1 MQTSANQFVRI
12 AALAALVFMGASAQA
27 KDENRVKLEGR
38 LNGPTL
44 ADGKAKY
51 EQRGDGRRK
60 FSVEVEDTIPG
71 AVHTIVVMRGGVPG
85 ASVDA
90 QANALGVV
98 DLNLDTDLG
107 QAVAVLQAG
116 DQIVVWVMGRPIV
129 AGRL

>member
-1 MQTSANQFVRI
+1 MRSLSNPLFRMT
-12 AALAALVFMGASAQA
+12 ALAIAVFIGTTAQA

-60 FSVEVEDTIPG
+60 FSVEVEDTIPN
-71 AVHTIVVMRGGVPG
+71 AVHTIVVLRGGVAG
-85 ASVDA
+85 ASIDA
-90 QANALGVV
+90 RANSLGVV

-107 QAVAVLQAG
+107 HSVAVLRPG
-116 DQIVVWVMGRPIV
+116 DQIVVWVMGQPLV
-129 AGRL
+129 AGQL